1 MNLGF
6 IMTDTWKVDLEQAV
20 GKRPIFDL
28 VEKFKLEPDGNRAD
42 RDSFFPGH
50 PAVQKF
56 AKWQAIV
63 TGNSVPLKLMMD
75 AELVKRANWRIKGFL
90 DWVDMG
96 MAPDSQIS
104 VMSQDAVKCF
114 NGCEYM
120 PLGTSL
126 SNKIWTS
133 EYEGLLM
140 LTQHDFKMCLDKKK
154 LKFGFRSNIFLKF
167 PSVIFLAMQ
176 RLLEVECECVCG
188 VCRPVVK
195 KASGQKLTLKKK
207 KK

>member
-1 MNLGF
+1 
-6 IMTDTWKVDLEQAV
+6 
-20 GKRPIFDL
+20 
-28 VEKFKLEPDGNRAD
+28 
-42 RDSFFPGH
+42 
-50 PAVQKF
+50 
-56 AKWQAIV
+56 
-63 TGNSVPLKLMMD
+63 
-75 AELVKRANWRIKGFL
+75 
-90 DWVDMG
+90 
-96 MAPDSQIS
+96 
-104 VMSQDAVKCF
+104 MSQDAVKCF

-140 LTQHDFKMCLDKKK
+140 MTQHDFKMCLDKKK

-195 KASGQKLTLKKK
+195 KASGQKLTLKRKK
-207 KK
+207 K